1 VSELTDPDAEAF
13 EDYDEPAHR
22 EPVAEQFD
30 EE

>member
-1 VSELTDPDAEAF
+1 MAVPDVEAF
-13 EDYDEPAHR
+13 EYYDEPAHR